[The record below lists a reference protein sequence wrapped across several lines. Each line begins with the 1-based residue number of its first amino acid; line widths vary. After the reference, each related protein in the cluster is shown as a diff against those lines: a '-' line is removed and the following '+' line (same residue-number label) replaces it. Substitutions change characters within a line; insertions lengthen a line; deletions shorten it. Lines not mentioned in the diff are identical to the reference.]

1 MAASETHGP
10 WRVNGH
16 ACHPPADSG
25 IVAGM
30 VARAS
35 GTIPAHPVRRGRVWF
50 IALLLALPACKGVRA
65 NSHVRYP
72 REAAYGRTT
81 TCPDVRMAPLRDGNV
96 STDAARCSY
105 ADFNGSKVTHLAGKV
120 LAETG
125 PASPGTGVAEVQVTV
140 HRVQGRAFQVAAPG
154 PAIARSVTDAQ
165 GNYSVRGVFEPGDL
179 AILVSEPTG
188 EPLAQRIVRVEA
200 NAVGSLKGLM
210 VIVPLDP
217 TLAAA
222 RPPEPAPTDPAVT
235 TPPPALPS
243 TPTGLKLRPDG
254 TTPRVPDP
262 KHGPAPKL

>member
-1 MAASETHGP
+1 MAG
-10 WRVNGH
+10 
-16 ACHPPADSG
+16 
-25 IVAGM
+25 
-30 VARAS
+30 RAS
-35 GTIPAHPVRRGRVWF
+35 GTIPPPQRRGSVW
-50 IALLLALPACKGVRA
+50 LVGLVLALGACKGVRA

-72 REAAYGRTT
+72 REVTYGRTT

-120 LAETG
+120 LAEAG

-140 HRVQGRAFQVAAPG
+140 HRVTGRAFQVEAPG

-188 EPLAQRIVRVEA
+188 EPLAQRIVRVEQ
-200 NAVGSLKGLM
+200 NAAGSLRGLM
-210 VIVPLDP
+210 VVIPLDP

-222 RPPEPAPTDPAVT
+222 RPPEPASDAPPA
-235 TPPPALPS
+235 TPPANLPS

-254 TTPRVPDP
+254 TAPRVPDP
-262 KHGPAPKL
+262 KHGPAPKLAP

>member
-1 MAASETHGP
+1 
-10 WRVNGH
+10 
-16 ACHPPADSG
+16 
-25 IVAGM
+25 M
-30 VARAS
+30 VGRAS
-35 GTIPAHPVRRGRVWF
+35 GTIPSRSVW
-50 IALLLALPACKGVRA
+50 LVGLVLALGACKGVRA

-72 REAAYGRTT
+72 REVTYGRTT

-120 LAETG
+120 LADAG
-125 PASPGTGVAEVQVTV
+125 PASPGTGVAEVQITV
-140 HRVQGRAFQVAAPG
+140 HRVQGRAFQVEAPG

-188 EPLAQRIVRVEA
+188 EPLAQRIVRVDKKDG
-200 NAVGSLKGLM
+200 GSLRGLM
-210 VIVPLDP
+210 VIIPLDP
-217 TLAAA
+217 TLAVAKPPAA
-222 RPPEPAPTDPAVT
+222 PPSDAPT

-254 TTPRVPDP
+254 TAPHVPNP
-262 KHGPAPKL
+262 WHGPAPKP

>member
-1 MAASETHGP
+1 
-10 WRVNGH
+10 
-16 ACHPPADSG
+16 
-25 IVAGM
+25 M
-30 VARAS
+30 VRRTS
-35 GTIPAHPVRRGRVWF
+35 GTIPPQRMLACRSW
-50 IALLLALPACKGVRA
+50 LLGLTLATACTGVRA

-72 REAAYGRTT
+72 REVSYGKTT

-105 ADFNGSKVTHLAGKV
+105 SDFNGSKVTHLAGKV
-120 LAETG
+120 LAEAG
-125 PASPGTGVAEVQVTV
+125 PASPGIGLAEVQVTV
-140 HRVQGRAFQVAAPG
+140 HRVSGRAFQVAAPG

-188 EPLAQRIVRVEA
+188 EPLAQRIVRVEK

-222 RPPEPAPTDPAVT
+222 APPPAPVADPAEPT
-235 TPPPALPS
+235 TPPPALPQA
-243 TPTGLKLRPDG
+243 PAGLRMRSPD
-254 TTPRVPDP
+254 TAPRVPNP
-262 KHGPAPKL
+262 NHGPAPKLAP